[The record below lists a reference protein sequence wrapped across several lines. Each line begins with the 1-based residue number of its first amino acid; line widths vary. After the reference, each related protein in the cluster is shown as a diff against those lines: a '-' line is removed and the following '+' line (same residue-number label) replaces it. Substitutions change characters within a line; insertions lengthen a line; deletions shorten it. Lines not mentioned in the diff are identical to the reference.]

1 MSLEKLVER
10 ILRDAREHS
19 ERINSE
25 ALKRKDEILSLAERE
40 AGDLYARNK
49 RASERAAEEDKKQK
63 VTMAALDAR
72 KEILAEKQGLIR
84 EAFDRAMRAARE
96 LPDDQYVSMIMKP
109 ILSVVGGGEGEML
122 LSPADRERLGD
133 QILSRLNEEL
143 ERAGRKGRLTL
154 SEETRDI
161 TGGFILRE
169 EEVEIN
175 NSLEAQM
182 SSRREELEPRVV
194 EILFGDVN

>member
-84 EAFDRAMRAARE
+84 EAFDRAMRAARD
-96 LPDDQYVSMIMKP
+96 LPDDQYVSMIMRL
-109 ILSVVGGGEGEML
+109 ILNVVGGGEGEML
-122 LSPADRERLGD
+122 LSPADHERLGG